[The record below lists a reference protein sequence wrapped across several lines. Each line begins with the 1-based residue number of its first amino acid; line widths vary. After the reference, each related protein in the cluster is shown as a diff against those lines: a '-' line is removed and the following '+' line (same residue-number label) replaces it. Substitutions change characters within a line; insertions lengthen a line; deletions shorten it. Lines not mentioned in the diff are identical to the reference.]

1 VVTDPNKAK
10 GGRTLLDA
18 VITARRWTAEECVRH
33 FTDTATTMGEPAT
46 LSTAQLKRWRRGLV
60 LGLPRPT
67 ACRVAEQV
75 FGYPVEALFAP
86 PPPGWSPA
94 VSATRASPP
103 SGVVATSGAH
113 PVPTGPMRRP
123 GTPYQGGLHHS
134 IDLEPDPIMSAA
146 HDASEH
152 AADAGRAIDQTT
164 LEQLHAEVA
173 RLAHAYAATA
183 PAVMFAQLKRARDLT
198 YLMLERTRRPA
209 QISDLYLIAGQLSGL
224 MAAVSFDLGNSD
236 AATEQARAAF
246 TYGQVIDHNHLRAW
260 ARATMSMI
268 AFWSGRPSEGAAHAQ
283 AGLEQVAVGD
293 VAVRLHAVA
302 ARSWALAGSRE
313 HALAA
318 LRAAEDAADGNPQTG
333 DLAAVVGG
341 EFVFGRARQELSAG
355 ATLLALGE
363 GPQAALHAQAAID
376 VYETLPPDHRWTGG
390 LHGARVDL
398 ATAQL
403 LASDLDAVQEVLAP
417 TLALAAEHRTERV
430 VARVRALRHKIAAKR
445 FRESAKASSLAEEL
459 EAFANGHTL
468 RVALPGGND

>member
-1 VVTDPNKAK
+1 MARD
-10 GGRTLLDA
+10 GRTLLDA

-33 FTDTATTMGEPAT
+33 FADAATTMGEPAT

-60 LGLPRPT
+60 IGLPRPT

-86 PPPGWSPA
+86 PPPGWSAP
-94 VSATRASPP
+94 VLTTTTSPS

-113 PVPTGPMRRP
+113 PVPTGSVARP
-123 GTPYQGGLHHS
+123 GAPYQGGLHHTL
-134 IDLEPDPIMSAA
+134 DLEPDPIMSAA

-209 QISDLYLIAGQLSGL
+209 QTSDLYLVAGQLSGL

-268 AFWSGRPSEGAAHAQ
+268 ALWSRRPREGVVHAQ
-283 AGLEQVAVGD
+283 AGLAYVATGD
-293 VAVRLHAVA
+293 TGVRLHSLAG
-302 ARSWALAGSRE
+302 RCWALAGS
-313 HALAA
+313 LAEA
-318 LRAAEDAADGNPQTG
+318 MDAVHAADEARQADHGADEFADG
-333 DLAAVVGG
+333 IGG
-341 EFVFGRARQELSAG
+341 EFVFGPARQALCLG
-355 ATLLALGE
+355 ATFLALGQ
-363 GPQAALHAQAAID
+363 PVQAADRARVALAS
-376 VYETLPPDHRWTGG
+376 YEAGPSEERAVGG
-390 LHGARVDL
+390 IHGARVDL
-398 ATAQL
+398 AIAHTLGA
-403 LASDLDAVQEVLAP
+403 DLDAVLDAVAP
-417 TLALAAEHRTERV
+417 TLELAAEHRTNRLN
-430 VARVRALRHKIAAKR
+430 ARLHQLRGHLAVPR
-445 FRESAKASSLAEEL
+445 FGGSLQAGRLASGIEEFM
-459 EAFANGHTL
+459 ATTFSPSTQ
-468 RVALPGGND
+468 ALP